1 MIRLTLPTLIFSA
14 YLEVLIDIFG
24 QLLHNLDKKRMVAKT
39 QVFVFLGLSTHA
51 TSLTMVLTCLN
62 ILTSKIFLHSLQTA
76 ISY

>member
-1 MIRLTLPTLIFSA
+1 
-14 YLEVLIDIFG
+14 
-24 QLLHNLDKKRMVAKT
+24 MVAKT